1 MNGWRYANSSSYPHQ
16 PNRSLAKSAH
26 RLPLAVCAA
35 GNVSVRYPSRKMG
48 TSCTRRRR
56 VCRAFLVARRTPYDF
71 ANQVE
76 LALNQGHIDISEG
89 LRYDPVIKLRSGGIE
104 MKFVM
109 MLIVVALVF
118 VLGGVLGI
126 RLAGSGLQADVPQ
139 QAVVAQAPAAL
150 QDAAPAAPQAAAPAA
165 PQEAAPVQVGLV
177 GVLQAIGS
185 QSLSVQTTEG
195 MRLLTINGSDL
206 GNGSAPINQLRAG
219 DKVALWT
226 QNIQGHN
233 VVTKVVVIP
242 QSPTR
247 IHYVGVISSLNGD
260 KIDVVG
266 LQGETTTFRID
277 QTLQNLPD
285 ANRKPHMGDA
295 VTVVAKRDPLGDG
308 WLAVA
313 IVKQ

>member
-1 MNGWRYANSSSYPHQ
+1 MK
-16 PNRSLAKSAH
+16 L
-26 RLPLAVCAA
+26 V
-35 GNVSVRYPSRKMG
+35 KM
-48 TSCTRRRR
+48 
-56 VCRAFLVARRTPYDF
+56 LV
-71 ANQVE
+71 
-76 LALNQGHIDISEG
+76 
-89 LRYDPVIKLRSGGIE
+89 
-104 MKFVM
+104 
-109 MLIVVALVF
+109 VVAIVF

-139 QAVVAQAPAAL
+139 QAAVAQ
-150 QDAAPAAPQAAAPAA
+150 PQSA
-165 PQEAAPVQVGLV
+165 PQEAAPAQAGLV

-195 MRLLTINGSDL
+195 MRLLTINGADL
-206 GNGSAPINQLRAG
+206 GNGSSTINQLRAG
-219 DKVALWT
+219 DKVAVWT

-247 IHYVGVISSLNGD
+247 IHYVGLIGSLNGD

-266 LQGETTTFRID
+266 LQGETTTFRVD

-285 ANRKPHMGDA
+285 ANRKPQAGDT
-295 VTVVAKRDPLGDG
+295 VTVVARPDPLGDG

>member
-1 MNGWRYANSSSYPHQ
+1 MK
-16 PNRSLAKSAH
+16 L
-26 RLPLAVCAA
+26 V
-35 GNVSVRYPSRKMG
+35 KM
-48 TSCTRRRR
+48 
-56 VCRAFLVARRTPYDF
+56 LV
-71 ANQVE
+71 
-76 LALNQGHIDISEG
+76 
-89 LRYDPVIKLRSGGIE
+89 
-104 MKFVM
+104 
-109 MLIVVALVF
+109 IVAIVF

-139 QAVVAQAPAAL
+139 QAAVAQ
-150 QDAAPAAPQAAAPAA
+150 PQSA
-165 PQEAAPVQVGLV
+165 PQEAAPAQAGLV

-195 MRLLTINGSDL
+195 MRLLTINGADL
-206 GNGSAPINQLRAG
+206 GNGSSAINQLGAG
-219 DKVALWT
+219 DKVAVWT

-233 VVTKVVVIP
+233 VVTKIAVIP

-247 IHYVGVISSLNGD
+247 IHYVGLIGSLNGD

-266 LQGETTTFRID
+266 LQGETTTFRVD

-285 ANRKPHMGDA
+285 AKRQPQVGDT
-295 VTVVAKRDPLGDG
+295 VTVVARPDPLGDG

>member
-1 MNGWRYANSSSYPHQ
+1 M
-16 PNRSLAKSAH
+16 
-26 RLPLAVCAA
+26 
-35 GNVSVRYPSRKMG
+35 
-48 TSCTRRRR
+48 
-56 VCRAFLVARRTPYDF
+56 
-71 ANQVE
+71 
-76 LALNQGHIDISEG
+76 
-89 LRYDPVIKLRSGGIE
+89 
-104 MKFVM
+104 
-109 MLIVVALVF
+109 
-118 VLGGVLGI
+118 
-126 RLAGSGLQADVPQ
+126 
-139 QAVVAQAPAAL
+139 
-150 QDAAPAAPQAAAPAA
+150 
-165 PQEAAPVQVGLV
+165 QVGLV

-219 DKVALWT
+219 DKVAVWT

-266 LQGETTTFRID
+266 LQGETTTFRVD

-285 ANRKPHMGDA
+285 ANRKPQMGDT
-295 VTVVAKRDPLGDG
+295 VTVVARPDPLGKG

>member
-1 MNGWRYANSSSYPHQ
+1 M
-16 PNRSLAKSAH
+16 K
-26 RLPLAVCAA
+26 
-35 GNVSVRYPSRKMG
+35 
-48 TSCTRRRR
+48 
-56 VCRAFLVARRTPYDF
+56 LV
-71 ANQVE
+71 
-76 LALNQGHIDISEG
+76 
-89 LRYDPVIKLRSGGIE
+89 K
-104 MKFVM
+104 

-139 QAVVAQAPAAL
+139 QAAVAQP
-150 QDAAPAAPQAAAPAA
+150 PAA
-165 PQEAAPVQVGLV
+165 PQEAAPAQVGLV

-185 QSLSVQTTEG
+185 QSLSVQTIEG
-195 MRLLTINGSDL
+195 MRLLTINGAEL
-206 GNGSAPINQLRAG
+206 GNGSSAINQLRAG
-219 DKVALWT
+219 DKVAVWA

-247 IHYVGVISSLNGD
+247 IHYVGVIRSLNGE

-266 LQGETTTFRID
+266 QQGETTTFRFD

-285 ANRKPHMGDA
+285 ANRKPQVGDT
-295 VTVVAKRDPLGDG
+295 VTVVARPDPLGDG

>member
-1 MNGWRYANSSSYPHQ
+1 M
-16 PNRSLAKSAH
+16 
-26 RLPLAVCAA
+26 
-35 GNVSVRYPSRKMG
+35 
-48 TSCTRRRR
+48 
-56 VCRAFLVARRTPYDF
+56 
-71 ANQVE
+71 
-76 LALNQGHIDISEG
+76 
-89 LRYDPVIKLRSGGIE
+89 KL
-104 MKFVM
+104 VM
-109 MLIVVALVF
+109 MLVVVALVF

-139 QAVVAQAPAAL
+139 QAAVAQP
-150 QDAAPAAPQAAAPAA
+150 QAAPQAA

-195 MRLLTINGSDL
+195 MRLLTINGADL
-206 GNGSAPINQLRAG
+206 GNGSSAISRLRAG
-219 DKVALWT
+219 DKVAVWT

-233 VVTKVVVIP
+233 VVTKIVVIP

-247 IHYVGVISSLNGD
+247 IHYVGLIGSLKGD

-266 LQGETTTFRID
+266 LQGETTTFRLD

-285 ANRKPHMGDA
+285 ANRKPQVGDT
-295 VTVVAKRDPLGDG
+295 VTVVARPDPLGDG